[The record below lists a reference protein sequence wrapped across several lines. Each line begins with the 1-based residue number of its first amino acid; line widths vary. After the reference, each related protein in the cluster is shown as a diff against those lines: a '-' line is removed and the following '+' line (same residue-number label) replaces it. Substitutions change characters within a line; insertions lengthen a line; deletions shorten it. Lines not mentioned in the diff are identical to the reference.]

1 MMKTPDRSSKPVGSN
16 MSNREAVFFRY
27 PDTIKR
33 IKKEQVLDDVFKSK
47 FVLVS
52 AYMKETPCQ
61 VFDGGS
67 RMNHKFKVRKL
78 KFAIFYGN

>member
-1 MMKTPDRSSKPVGSN
+1 
-16 MSNREAVFFRY
+16 MSNRDAVVFFRY
-27 PDTIKR
+27 PDTIKS
-33 IKKEQVLDDVFKSK
+33 IKKKQVLDDVFKSK
-47 FVLVS
+47 FELVS
-52 AYMKETPCQ
+52 SYMEEAPCQ